1 MISEEH
7 AVALV
12 EQALLREH
20 QEHPLVQAALPP
32 EVVTRVVRHEFGWL
46 VSTQSRAWPETGDS
60 GHLIVGGGPILVDGE
75 DGSVY
80 LIPIVTFKM
89 DNWQD
94 GYRRRFRGHTVSDA
108 KTPLS
113 ARVAQIL
120 ADEGRLAA
128 VRALRQHAPA
138 LDLQQAL
145 TYVSTLERG
154 DGPTRDLVALSDPDV
169 PPPELLLVQM
179 AGPDLR
185 P

>member
-1 MISEEH
+1 MIPKER
-7 AVALV
+7 AVELV

-20 QEHPLVQAALPP
+20 QEHPLSQDAVPP
-32 EVVTRVVRHEFGWL
+32 EVVSGVVRHEFGWL
-46 VSTQSRAWPETGDS
+46 VSTQSRAWLETGGS

-80 LIPIVTFKM
+80 MIPIVTFKM

-94 GYRRRFRGHTVSDA
+94 EYRRRFRGHTASDTKA
-108 KTPLS
+108 PLS

-120 ADEGRLAA
+120 AAEGRLAA
-128 VRALRQHAPA
+128 LRALRQHAPA
-138 LDLQQAL
+138 LDLKQAL
-145 TYVSTLERG
+145 TYVSALECG
-154 DGPTRDLVALSDPDV
+154 DGPARDLVALSDPEV
-169 PPPELLLVQM
+169 PPSKLSLIQM